1 MHTVELDTKEATNKW
16 WALQDRRM
24 RNIAN
29 ASLYSDRQKIR
40 AERMKL
46 ALELLYT
53 GKIYDICFGKRSIS
67 VKLQAGGSIRD
78 RREFNLL
85 EADWSAEGIYKKA
98 TEQGIQYHIPR
109 A

>member
-1 MHTVELDTKEATNKW
+1 MRTVELDTKEAPNKW

-29 ASLYSDRQKIR
+29 ASLYSDKQKIR

-46 ALELLYT
+46 ALEILYT
-53 GKIYDICFGKRSIS
+53 GKIYDIAFGKRSIS
-67 VKLQAGGSIRD
+67 VKLQNGGNIRN
-78 RREFNLL
+78 RKELSLL

-98 TEQGIQYHIPR
+98 TEQGVQYHIPR